1 MVQVRDWDMQGG
13 WFRDVYADD
22 GMSKAVGQDIYF
34 SRLIEKHGGSLWA
47 DGRIPT
53 RHVQSDHNSLF
64 YPGADAT
71 QGGNSGAE
79 K

>member
-1 MVQVRDWDMQGG
+1 MDGG
-13 WFRDVYADD
+13 WFMDEYAAD
-22 GMSKAVGQDIYF
+22 GMSKACGQDIYF

-64 YPGADAT
+64 YPGKDAT
-71 QGGNSGAE
+71 GGGNGQAQP
-79 K
+79 